1 MSRVRSMF
9 GLNKFCSWSM
19 FEGGAGVINMTLTW
33 KNRACGEQY
42 TNPLSQHHPQGT
54 SNLARI
60 QNVVD
65 VASWAGDEMWR
76 NALRNA
82 KEIMDRTWETRP
94 LDQPASFPRIS
105 IWANC
110 HRLNLDHKICSYI
123 FRVHLASDKPIYL
136 PRTPPAFSQQ
146 RRLVSYVLHEI
157 ECLISG

>member
-65 VASWAGDEMWR
+65 VASGRATKCEEMHY
-76 NALRNA
+76 
-82 KEIMDRTWETRP
+82 EM
-94 LDQPASFPRIS
+94 
-105 IWANC
+105 
-110 HRLNLDHKICSYI
+110 
-123 FRVHLASDKPIYL
+123 
-136 PRTPPAFSQQ
+136 Q
-146 RRLVSYVLHEI
+146 RRLWTEHEKHDL
-157 ECLISG
+157 LINQPVFQEYLSGQIAIV